1 MTQAEHATHIT
12 NSAAVAI
19 DRLLQQTGEHI
30 ICATPL
36 GLGKPV
42 ALLNELYQRVSSNPR
57 RKLTIVTALSLAVP
71 RAGSDLERR
80 FLEPFAKRV
89 FEGVP
94 ELDYLEDLERRRVPS
109 NIEILEFY
117 FRPGSMLSN
126 PDAQQHYISANYTHV
141 ARDVVELGCNTVMVM
156 VSERDG
162 RYSLSCNPDLALD
175 VVRMLRERQ
184 KPLTVI
190 ALVNRQLPFMP
201 HDAEVGPEFFDII
214 LDAPEFET
222 RLFGV
227 PNSPAVPADHAVG
240 LYAAS
245 LVRDGGT
252 LQLGIGSLG
261 DAVAHWLRA
270 RHRHPDEFSALANAL
285 DLSRY
290 AKLVETEGGRG
301 HFDHGLFAASEMFTW
316 SLMELYRAGV
326 LKRRVYENESLQD
339 AVNRGVIDE
348 DLPDDALLRLHRAGV
363 ISDPLLQA
371 DLEWLTY
378 FGVLQEVIEAG
389 TAIADIPQQ
398 ALGTSLRH
406 GQVLHGAF
414 FLGPETF
421 YQALR
426 DLPEEERQL
435 FNMMPVSKVNDLFG
449 EQALERVQRQH
460 ARFINICMKVTLF
473 GAAVSDA
480 LEDNRVISGVGGQY
494 NFVAMAH
501 ELENAR
507 SILCLRATRDA
518 GGKVETN
525 IVFNYGH
532 TTIPRHLRDIV
543 VTEYGI
549 ADLRGRTDAECAA
562 AMIEIADSRF
572 QEDLCKRAKRAGKL
586 SADYVVPLHARNNLP
601 DALWQKLQPLSERE
615 LLPVFPLGTDFDS
628 VEQLLV
634 AALSTLKKTSVGWR
648 GKLRLVRHVLSV
660 TPAAEDQPALA
671 RMNLDQ
677 PAGLREKL
685 LQRVVLA
692 GLRLAQ
698 TRSVD

>member
-1 MTQAEHATHIT
+1 MTQAEHATRKT
-12 NSAAVAI
+12 DNAAAAI
-19 DRLLQQTGEHI
+19 DLLLQRTGEHI
-30 ICATPL
+30 VCATPL

-42 ALLNELYQRVSSNPR
+42 ALLNELYQRIR
-57 RKLTIVTALSLAVP
+57 ADQQRKLTIVTALSLAVP
-71 RAGSDLERR
+71 SAGSELERR

-89 FEGVP
+89 FAGVP
-94 ELDYLEDLERRRVPS
+94 ELDYLGDLARRRVPS

-117 FRPGSMLSN
+117 FRPGSMLANST
-126 PDAQQHYISANYTHV
+126 AQQHYISANYTHV

-175 VVRMLRERQ
+175 VARMLREREA
-184 KPLTVI
+184 PLTVI

-201 HDAEVGPEFFDII
+201 HDAEVGPEFFDVIV
-214 LDAPEFET
+214 DTPQFET

-227 PNSPAVPADHAVG
+227 PNSPATPADHAVG

-270 RHRHPDEFSALANAL
+270 RHQHPEEFSALASAL
-285 DLSRY
+285 DLPRY
-290 AKLVETEGGRG
+290 ETLIGTEGGRG
-301 HFDHGLFAASEMFTW
+301 RFDHGLFAASEMFTW

-348 DLPDDALLRLHRAGV
+348 NLPDDALLRLHRAGV
-363 ISDPLLQA
+363 ISDPLLQT
-371 DLEWLTY
+371 DIEWLTY
-378 FGVLQEVIEAG
+378 FGVFAEVVRPG
-389 TAIADIPQQ
+389 TSIADIPQQ
-398 ALGTSLRH
+398 ARGKSLRH

-414 FLGPETF
+414 FLGPEAF
-421 YQALR
+421 YEALR
-426 DLPEEERQL
+426 ELPEAERQL

-449 EQALERVQRQH
+449 EEVLERLQRRH
-460 ARFINICMKVTLF
+460 ARFINICMKMTLF

-501 ELENAR
+501 ELEGAR

-518 GGKVETN
+518 GGRVESN

-532 TTIPRHLRDIV
+532 TTIPRHLRDVV

-549 ADLRGRTDAECAA
+549 ADLRGRTDAECAM

-572 QEDLCKRAKRAGKL
+572 QKNLCRRAKQAGKL
-586 SADYVVPLHARNNLP
+586 ATDYLVPPHARNNTP
-601 DALWQKLQPLSERE
+601 EALWQKLQPLHERGA
-615 LLPVFPLGTDFDS
+615 LPVFPLGTDFD
-628 VEQLLV
+628 VTEQQLV
-634 AALSTLKKTSVGWR
+634 VALSTLKKVSAGWR
-648 GKLRLVRHVLSV
+648 GKLRLAQQVLSV
-660 TPAAEDQPALA
+660 GREPEDRPVLLRMDLEEPAD
-671 RMNLDQ
+671 
-677 PAGLREKL
+677 LREKL

-692 GLRLAQ
+692 GLRLSQ
-698 TRSVD
+698 TARGD